1 MDIASAPTDVT
12 AFVGRWRVHGFD
24 GAAITPELKESVG
37 IGDVFVVMPVE
48 GTERHAIAM
57 RAPPDAGGAARA
69 DSAAASRLLR
79 LLPRLRS
86 TFAPPTSAEPH
97 FLLGSKRTKNG

>member
-1 MDIASAPTDVT
+1 MDIAFAPTDVT
-12 AFVGRWRVHGFD
+12 AFVGRWRVHGLD

-48 GTERHAIAM
+48 GTERHAVAM
-57 RAPPDAGGAARA
+57 RAPPDAGVPLARIQ
-69 DSAAASRLLR
+69 LLR

-86 TFAPPTSAEPH
+86 TSVPPTGAEPH